1 MAAPDKHTSNC
12 KCWHCF
18 IQENFTSVSLF
29 FVVIFGMI
37 LAVVVMHEKNISEK
51 GVDFVFGFVGGAFST
66 WTLSLKSTN
75 QGQHQGDTLNAGDNT
90 TVVQRAPVTPPPVPE
105 VAPLENPAT
114 PVDQEQR

>member
-1 MAAPDKHTSNC
+1 
-12 KCWHCF
+12 
-18 IQENFTSVSLF
+18 
-29 FVVIFGMI
+29 MI